1 MSSSYP
7 YSSSIGSGLL
17 AMESRTLADPHRN
30 IRDHNYLSKLSNN
43 KFLHSYLSESVSPSM
58 EWSPAE
64 LKLVRDIKK
73 VLPGQEDTLYTN
85 CAPLLRL
92 LNYISRQVFQ
102 NLGHNDMDAIVFR
115 AGDKCRVT
123 SPYTNQHWSPDI
135 VVTREPASILDCI
148 DYSQDYSAL
157 KSWCTLV
164 SVGEAKVAAS
174 GQYQIA
180 GYLQNLLQLHP
191 ELNAVLGFTA
201 RSTGYSLLYHDA
213 NAIHQS
219 DFSWKP
225 QPLYAF
231 VSRIY
236 RPFQDMTMTL
246 LDPESDDPLLAI
258 KIGTETYMSEG
269 SVAHPGPGQRRYT
282 TLGVHTE
289 DKSKVF
295 LKDIWRD
302 ERRLFFEAALYVE
315 AHKEK
320 RLIGLMTVE
329 AHGYVLDGTQKPI
342 RTTSI
347 ASKDSDESTIR
358 RYKMRIITKDVG
370 RPLREVRSLRQF
382 LCVMYDACVGE

>member
-148 DYSQDYSAL
+148 DCKQKTIL
-157 KSWCTLV
+157 
-164 SVGEAKVAAS
+164 
-174 GQYQIA
+174 
-180 GYLQNLLQLHP
+180 P
-191 ELNAVLGFTA
+191 
-201 RSTGYSLLYHDA
+201 SLA
-213 NAIHQS
+213 NANHSQTPKIT
-219 DFSWKP
+219 
-225 QPLYAF
+225 
-231 VSRIY
+231 
-236 RPFQDMTMTL
+236 RP
-246 LDPESDDPLLAI
+246 S
-258 KIGTETYMSEG
+258 S
-269 SVAHPGPGQRRYT
+269 
-282 TLGVHTE
+282 LGVLWSRLARQ
-289 DKSKVF
+289 KSQPVVNIK
-295 LKDIWRD
+295 
-302 ERRLFFEAALYVE
+302 
-315 AHKEK
+315 
-320 RLIGLMTVE
+320 
-329 AHGYVLDGTQKPI
+329 
-342 RTTSI
+342 
-347 ASKDSDESTIR
+347 
-358 RYKMRIITKDVG
+358 
-370 RPLREVRSLRQF
+370 
-382 LCVMYDACVGE
+382 